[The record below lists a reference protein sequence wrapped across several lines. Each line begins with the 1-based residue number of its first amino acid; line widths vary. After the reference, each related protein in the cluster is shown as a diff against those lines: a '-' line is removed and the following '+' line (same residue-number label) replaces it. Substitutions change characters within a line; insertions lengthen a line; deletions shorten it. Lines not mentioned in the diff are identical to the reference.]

1 MGHTK
6 CACPSHKSPE
16 KVRAVLK
23 APRPCNVAEV
33 RLFPVL
39 VNYYYRLNQ
48 LLENNSLWK
57 WTERCETAFHNLKEM
72 ITSEQ
77 ILTHQDPTLPR
88 RLPCD
93 ACPVSYPA
101 CFCRLQTVWTVL
113 SFLFY
118 FLNWDFTYYYSGNVG
133 AVSNFWTPLDEIIF

>member
-16 KVRAVLK
+16 KVQAVLK
-23 APRPCNVAEV
+23 APRPYNVAEV
-33 RLFPVL
+33 KLFPVL
-39 VNYYYRLNQ
+39 VNYDYRLNQ

-72 ITSEQ
+72 ITSQQ
-77 ILTHQDPTLPR
+77 ILTHYDPILPR

-93 ACPVSYPA
+93 ACPVGIGA
-101 CFCRLQTVWTVL
+101 VL
-113 SFLFY
+113 SHVMK
-118 FLNWDFTYYYSGNVG
+118 D
-133 AVSNFWTPLDEIIF
+133 